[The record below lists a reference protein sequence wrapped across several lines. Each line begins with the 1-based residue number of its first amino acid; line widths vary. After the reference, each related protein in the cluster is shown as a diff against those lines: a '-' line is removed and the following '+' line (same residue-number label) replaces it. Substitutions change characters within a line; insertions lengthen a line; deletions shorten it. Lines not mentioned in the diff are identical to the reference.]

1 MDLICIDVTDVDIE
15 VGDYIT
21 LWGSILDKETRLE
34 YVANFFNNIPYT
46 FITGITNRVEK
57 RYVYE

>member
-1 MDLICIDVTDVDIE
+1 MDLICIDITGINIE
-15 VGDYIT
+15 IGDYIT

-34 YVANFFNNIPYT
+34 YVAKFFNNIPYT

-57 RYVYE
+57 RYIYE